1 MKKFN
6 EIIGCLLFLAIGVG
20 ISLYTLS
27 PPKTG
32 YKTISAANM
41 TPSLIGFQQFPF
53 TICDSVKEKEKSK
66 EVVIHDTIYRDSIQ
80 YKLKPTPYIVV
91 VAPKPKRM
99 DSTKS
104 DTSVL
109 PKEARPDTTLRHV
122 KIPVLV
128 SINDSI
134 VYSDSVKV
142 K

>member
-1 MKKFN
+1 MKRFN
-6 EIIGCLLFLAIGVG
+6 EVVGCLLFLAIGVG
-20 ISLYTLS
+20 ISLYTLY

-32 YKTISAANM
+32 YKTMSAATVPKTYFDN
-41 TPSLIGFQQFPF
+41 TQPFPF
-53 TICDSVKEKEKSK
+53 TFGNDVKESK

-91 VAPKPKRM
+91 VASKHKRV
-99 DSTKS
+99 DSTKT

-109 PKEARPDTTLRHV
+109 PKEATPDTVLRHV

-128 SINDSI
+128 SVNDSI
-134 VYSDSVKV
+134 VYSDSVNV